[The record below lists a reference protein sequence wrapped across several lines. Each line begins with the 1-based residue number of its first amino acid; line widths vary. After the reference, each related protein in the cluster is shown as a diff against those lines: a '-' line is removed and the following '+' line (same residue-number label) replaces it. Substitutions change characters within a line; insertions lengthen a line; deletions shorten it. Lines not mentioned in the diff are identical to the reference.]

1 MKKIE
6 EMREEMLENGIYSR
20 ADIDEICKLEQ
31 EYLDE
36 CAEIEEDCI
45 AEGYPA
51 NGSNYELRCAEA
63 RKYYDEEI
71 AAIDEKY
78 MEVEA

>member
-1 MKKIE
+1 MMKIE
-6 EMREEMLENGIYSR
+6 DMKEEMINAGVYSKE
-20 ADIDEICKLEQ
+20 DIDEICNLEQ
-31 EYLDE
+31 AYLDE

-71 AAIDEKY
+71 TVINEKY
-78 MEVEA
+78 MGV